1 MVATFK
7 LNCQRTGCSA
17 HYLNKQLEHA
27 FNKEEVNKLPV
38 ACNVIQD
45 LFDHV
50 KKLVAH
56 MRKSHKQTKLSKCV
70 QTYSET
76 RFNGAYHMLQV
87 FLEIFDKLAIVL
99 DSTHLNQY
107 LLLDKDLL
115 EQICSFLKVFDEVIE
130 QLSDDKKPTIYK
142 VLPLRQRLLNGC
154 QKFNLTTTE
163 GVHYMSTFLHPSLKQ
178 FQIAPHEKQKAID
191 LVKAEILNR
200 QSSRTS
206 EPTIINNDSPAT
218 KLSTTTQSQQLTAT
232 RKAQNILAQCF
243 DLPNEDEDSL
253 VVSSPDKELTEYIDS
268 NDVLDLNYDVL
279 MYWKKHQNAFPIL
292 SSIVATLYSIPASN
306 TTVERLFSLVGNTIS
321 DRRTNLK
328 PEKELDHQRQQL
340 VNVQEK
346 RKLAQ
351 SSTLSSSNNVCNH
364 DEQGPLSSSCSS
376 SSSTTKKV
384 RTFNDDIFSDE
395 EIINKHNHR
404 YDQDLF
410 DPSIWQ
416 KYIQEEHI
424 MLKTFQMGI
433 TNLREQH
440 EQPSL

>member
-1 MVATFK
+1 
-7 LNCQRTGCSA
+7 
-17 HYLNKQLEHA
+17 
-27 FNKEEVNKLPV
+27 
-38 ACNVIQD
+38 
-45 LFDHV
+45 
-50 KKLVAH
+50 
-56 MRKSHKQTKLSKCV
+56 
-70 QTYSET
+70 
-76 RFNGAYHMLQV
+76 
-87 FLEIFDKLAIVL
+87 
-99 DSTHLNQY
+99 
-107 LLLDKDLL
+107 
-115 EQICSFLKVFDEVIE
+115 
-130 QLSDDKKPTIYK
+130 
-142 VLPLRQRLLNGC
+142 
-154 QKFNLTTTE
+154 

-395 EIINKHNHR
+395 EIINKHSEIFIEN
-404 YDQDLF
+404 DE
-410 DPSIWQ
+410 
-416 KYIQEEHI
+416 QE
-424 MLKTFQMGI
+424 
-433 TNLREQH
+433 
-440 EQPSL
+440 